1 MENKRGIYVNTFAE
15 GSRGSEAILLTKDD
29 LALAAPGWKRSKT
42 VIHVHLLGTEKKVV
56 DGVRRQFL
64 FGDIGVAKV
73 MMPVESE
80 YSDLE
85 AEQDPLDLTERWICG
100 MVEDYDIKD
109 EGNASILIN
118 RKKGLERLR
127 ELNQER
133 VTKPDSRATGVI
145 KSVRRGAYIMDVG
158 GYTALLPKFWYE
170 WDESKRNDGVPGEEF
185 PVLIM
190 PSRLTDRILVSR
202 CHLTDNPNTPSNL
215 LIEKGAIL
223 RATVAF
229 IRGGR
234 VMADVYPGFRMS
246 VHPAVLRELP
256 RRGDQVTVR
265 VLGRNTLGNYY
276 GLMLDLDHQRKDA

>member
-1 MENKRGIYVNTFAE
+1 MSKSAIEK
-15 GSRGSEAILLTKDD
+15 GSESMEQNNLHEDKGKIN
-29 LALAAPGWKRSKT
+29 PET
-42 VIHVHLLGTEKKVV
+42 VQTIESLGGLMRVLYE
-56 DGVRRQFL
+56 
-64 FGDIGVAKV
+64 
-73 MMPVESE
+73 
-80 YSDLE
+80 LE
-85 AEQDPLDLTERWICG
+85 GAAEQ
-100 MVEDYDIKD
+100 MVDFYFQ
-109 EGNASILIN
+109 N
-118 RKKGLERLR
+118 
-127 ELNQER
+127 
-133 VTKPDSRATGVI
+133 GVI

-229 IRGGR
+229 VRSGR

-256 RRGDQVTVR
+256 RRGDQVTIR